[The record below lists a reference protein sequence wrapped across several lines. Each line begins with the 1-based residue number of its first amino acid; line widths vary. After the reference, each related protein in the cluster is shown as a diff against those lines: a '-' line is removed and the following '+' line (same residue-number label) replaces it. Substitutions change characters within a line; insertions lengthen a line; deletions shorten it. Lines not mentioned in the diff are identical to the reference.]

1 MRALLAQPKALLL
14 DEPFAKLD
22 PAMSH
27 DLRQFVMS
35 QVEQQ
40 GIPVILVS
48 HNLEDAKAVNGKVI
62 NLQS

>member
-1 MRALLAQPKALLL
+1 
-14 DEPFAKLD
+14 
-22 PAMSH
+22 MSH